1 MPNTTLA
8 AFSIAVSNTIPMA
21 TPAFSQN
28 RFMDEARERAER
40 LKENDSVRQAEH
52 PETAQPPI
60 TPANPAP
67 AEAKPLETV
76 AAPEQTKAPASAQ

>member
-1 MPNTTLA
+1 MPNTTLT
-8 AFSIAVSNTIPMA
+8 AFSIAVSITASLA

-52 PETAQPPI
+52 PETAQPPT

-67 AEAKPLETV
+67 AEAKPLEAVPT
-76 AAPEQTKAPASAQ
+76 PEQTKAPAPAQ